1 MYIVIY
7 TNFVEV
13 DMVEQTQAECLVVAS
28 EECAELTKE
37 CMKILRFGM
46 SAEKRDNLV
55 AEMGDVHC
63 MLNLLGDHLHIS
75 SDEILEA
82 SSAKREKLK
91 KWSNLIK

>member
-1 MYIVIY
+1 VYIAIY
-7 TNFVEV
+7 TNFVEI
-13 DMVEQTQAECLVVAS
+13 DMVEQTLAECLVVAS

-63 MLNLLGDHLHIS
+63 MLELLKEHFDLPFDDIMT
-75 SDEILEA
+75 A
-82 SSAKREKLK
+82 SNAKKEKLK

>member
-1 MYIVIY
+1 
-7 TNFVEV
+7 
-13 DMVEQTQAECLVVAS
+13 MVEQTQAECLVVAS

-46 SAEKRDNLV
+46 DAEKRDNLV

-63 MLNLLGDHLHIS
+63 MLNLLGDHLYIS

>member
-63 MLNLLGDHLHIS
+63 MLNLLGDHLYIS